1 MKAAVDRADKP
12 TMSRPASKATILV
25 VDDDAP
31 IRALTARALQGKDY
45 DVLVAADGPEAIR
58 MSDAHPS
65 DIHLLLADIM
75 LPSGNGIALARAIIE
90 KRPETAVL
98 YMSGFPAEA
107 IRVVQDGGAPTGGFL
122 EKPFSSELLVDRVGK
137 IVASLKQDKKPK
149 STKPDH
155 ALPVPVAAE
164 ELEQALAPLQSSEAV
179 YRLETAV
186 RCPHC
191 GETVSTLKAVR
202 LLRTQVNFTS
212 TLPRR
217 GRVAVCPCCFVIVP
231 VELTNF

>member
-1 MKAAVDRADKP
+1 MKTAVDRADNSI
-12 TMSRPASKATILV
+12 MSPPASKATILV

-75 LPSGNGIALARAIIE
+75 LPSGNGIALARAIVE

-107 IRVVQDGGAPTGGFL
+107 IRVVQEGGAPTGGFL
-122 EKPFSSELLVDRVGK
+122 EKPFSSELLIDRVGK
-137 IVASLKQDKKPK
+137 IVASLKQTPK
-149 STKPDH
+149 SPR
-155 ALPVPVAAE
+155 AAQPQPVPVPVE
-164 ELEQALAPLQSSEAV
+164 ELEQPLAPLQHSEAV

-186 RCPHC
+186 RCPQC